1 MLVNINGWHRMSSK
15 LNEDSQS
22 RVGAK
27 ITIVL

>member
-1 MLVNINGWHRMSSK
+1 MSSK